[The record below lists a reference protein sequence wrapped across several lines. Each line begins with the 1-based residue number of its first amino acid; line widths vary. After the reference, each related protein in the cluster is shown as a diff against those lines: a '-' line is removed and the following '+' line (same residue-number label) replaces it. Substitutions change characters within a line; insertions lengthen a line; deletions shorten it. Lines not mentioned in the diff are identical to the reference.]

1 MSDYEEEYEESASS
15 LSSVSEPEPEAEYEE
30 TRDVVERSESRSSSR
45 QSDQSYH
52 SDHSDHSSHSSHHS
66 SQHSGSGDE
75 GSDSG
80 GHGGG
85 FAAFGGGHGGSGHGH
100 GHSGGSYHG
109 SGGGGG
115 AEKKVAGILGGVMK
129 HFKRDKDKEGH
140 NTSSGGG
147 EQPQA
152 GYAAPS
158 GYPCQDYYQGQPGYQ
173 NQQPYSHDQYASRD
187 RYYTSPQGPPVNGY
201 APPTEAFSAMG
212 LGGPGY
218 QSTPGQGY
226 GGYPDQGQGYGHSGG
241 YGYGGPNNYG
251 GVPELPHQQDYYP
264 TAAGHV
270 PQAQYQAPR
279 PPYGPPP
286 HAQYYHP
293 QRGDDDGLPH
303 QQHYGPTFTDPQ
315 TGEVAQAFFE
325 YSRCNGT
332 KKALLIGINYFGT
345 SGELAG
351 CINDVR
357 NVQKFICERFGYQ
370 PADIVILTDE
380 VNDPRTMPTRENIIN
395 GMRWLVEGAKRDDSL
410 FLHYSGHG
418 TQTEDL
424 EGDEGDDDDEAICP
438 VDYQSAGLIVD
449 DESDHELVVK
459 PLPAGCRLT
468 AIFDSCHSGTVMD
481 LPYAYTTEGKI
492 KEPDLLSEAREGLL
506 GAGMD
511 ILKGDTGGIMS
522 NLFGAARSVFEAKQ
536 SHEKTKKTKT
546 SPADVIQWAGC
557 KDSQTSADTQ
567 EEGKATGAMS
577 YAFIAAL
584 TRYPNQSYQQLLTSI
599 SEEMKGKYTQI
610 PQLSACHPIDT
621 DLEFVA

>member
-15 LSSVSEPEPEAEYEE
+15 QSSVSDREPEPEPEPEYEE
-30 TRDVVERSESRSSSR
+30 TREVARSESRSSS
-45 QSDQSYH
+45 H
-52 SDHSDHSSHSSHHS
+52 SHHSNHSHSSSHHS
-66 SQHSGSGDE
+66 GSHSGDE
-75 GSDSG
+75 GAHGGGGLAAFAGGHGGNHGSG
-80 GHGGG
+80 GHGS
-85 FAAFGGGHGGSGHGH
+85 GGHGS
-100 GHSGGSYHG
+100 
-109 SGGGGG
+109 GGG
-115 AEKKVAGILGGVMK
+115 AEKKIGGILGGM
-129 HFKRDKDKEGH
+129 FKQFKKDKDKEKH
-140 NTSSGGG
+140 SGGSDVS
-147 EQPQA
+147 QA
-152 GYAAPS
+152 QQTFQQGYGAPPS
-158 GYPCQDYYQGQPGYQ
+158 GYPGQGYQAQPQYQ
-173 NQQPYSHDQYASRD
+173 NQQSYSHDQYPSRD
-187 RYYTSPQGPPVNGY
+187 GYYTPPQGPPVGGY
-201 APPTEAFSAMG
+201 APPTEAFGTMG
-212 LGGPGY
+212 LGGQAYNSYGGQNPG
-218 QSTPGQGY
+218 TGY
-226 GGYPDQGQGYGHSGG
+226 GGYPDHAQEQGQSGG
-241 YGYGGPNNYG
+241 YGYGGPAGYA
-251 GVPELPHQQDYYP
+251 PEPPQQQDYYA
-264 TAAGHV
+264 TGAGYV
-270 PQAQYQAPR
+270 PQAEYQAAQ

-286 HAQYYHP
+286 HVQYHS
-293 QRGDDDGLPH
+293 QRGNDDGQPH

-351 CINDVR
+351 CINDVH

-370 PADIVILTDE
+370 PADIVILTDDI
-380 VNDPRTMPTRENIIN
+380 NDPRTMPTRENIIK

-424 EGDEGDDDDEAICP
+424 DGDEGDDDDEAICP
-438 VDYQSAGLIVD
+438 VDYQSAGLIID

-468 AIFDSCHSGTVMD
+468 AIFDSCHSGTVCD
-481 LPYAYTTEGKI
+481 LPYIYTAEGKI
-492 KEPDLLSEAREGLL
+492 KEPDLLSEAKEGLL

-522 NLFGAARSVFEAKQ
+522 NLFGAAKSVFEAKQ
-536 SHEKTKKTKT
+536 SDQKTKRTRT

-584 TRYPNQSYQQLLTSI
+584 NKYPNQSYRQLLTTI
-599 SEEMKGKYTQI
+599 REEMKGKYTQI

>member
-1 MSDYEEEYEESASS
+1 MSDYEEEYEESVSS
-15 LSSVSEPEPEAEYEE
+15 RGSVSEPEPEPGYEE
-30 TRDVVERSESRSSSR
+30 AREVARSESRSSS
-45 QSDQSYH
+45 H
-52 SDHSDHSSHSSHHS
+52 SDHSHHS
-66 SQHSGSGDE
+66 DHSGSGSESHHSGDE
-75 GSDSG
+75 GGHDGGHAGFAG

-85 FAAFGGGHGGSGHGH
+85 GHGHGGGHGG
-100 GHSGGSYHG
+100 
-109 SGGGGG
+109 GGGR
-115 AEKKVAGILGGVMK
+115 EKKIGGILGGM
-129 HFKRDKDKEGH
+129 FKQFKDKNKDKNKDKDKNQH
-140 NTSSGGG
+140 GGG
-147 EQPQA
+147 DQPQA
-152 GYAAPS
+152 QQYFGSQP
-158 GYPCQDYYQGQPGYQ
+158 QPGYAGYQAEPSYQNQ
-173 NQQPYSHDQYASRD
+173 NQQQYSQDQYPSRD
-187 RYYTSPQGPPVNGY
+187 GYYTPPQGPPVGGY
-201 APPTEAFSAMG
+201 APPTEAFGAMG
-212 LGGPGY
+212 LGGQGY
-218 QSTPGQGY
+218 NSYGSQNRGQGY
-226 GGYPDQGQGYGHSGG
+226 GAYPSQGQYQGQAQSSGC
-241 YGYGGPNNYG
+241 GYGGPDGTMYQ
-251 GVPELPHQQDYYP
+251 PEPPEQQDYYP
-264 TAAGHV
+264 TASGYV
-270 PQAQYQAPR
+270 PQASYQAPQ
-279 PPYGPPP
+279 PPYGTPP
-286 HAQYYHP
+286 HVQYRP
-293 QRGDDDGLPH
+293 PRGDDDGRPH

-315 TGEVAQAFFE
+315 TGEVAQAYFE

-351 CINDVR
+351 CINDVH

-370 PADIVILTDE
+370 PADIVLLTDD
-380 VNDPRTMPTRENIIN
+380 VNDPRTMPTRENIIK

-424 EGDEGDDDDEAICP
+424 DGDEGDDDDEAICP
-438 VDYQSAGLIVD
+438 VDYQNAGLIVD
-449 DESDHELVVK
+449 DESGHELVVK

-481 LPYAYTTEGKI
+481 LAYAYTTEGKI

-522 NLFGAARSVFEAKQ
+522 NLFGAAKSVFDAKQ
-536 SHEKTKKTKT
+536 SDEKTKRTKT

-584 TRYPNQSYQQLLTSI
+584 TKYPNQSYQQLLI
-599 SEEMKGKYTQI
+599 SVREEMKGKYTQV

-621 DLEFVA
+621 DLEFVL